1 MAIKW
6 HKSDVLKAFQE
17 AMKPQTPATSQANPI
32 QKLMGT
38 LKQKREIKV

>member
-1 MAIKW
+1 VAIKW

-17 AMKPQTPATSQANPI
+17 AMKPAAQPGVNPI